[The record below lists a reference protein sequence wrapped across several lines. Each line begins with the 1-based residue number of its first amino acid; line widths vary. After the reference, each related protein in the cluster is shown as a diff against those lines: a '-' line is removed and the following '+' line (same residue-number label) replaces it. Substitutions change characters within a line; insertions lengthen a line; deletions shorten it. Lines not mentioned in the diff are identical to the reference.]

1 MLIVLFFLLRGIGLN
16 GGLFFFLAAKQTWVM
31 VRVDRLLFLLSI
43 TYLFSIWRSHFCT
56 LTTGQYAIVGRHRL
70 AWVNYADLMQS
81 KADLMHF
88 AMELAKK
95 LNIWYK
101 NPPLPVDLNIASGNL
116 SDVFNH
122 RSIEMQPLIHP
133 DDGVDSSSATGNAPS
148 IDLKD
153 LHSRF
158 RPQFD

>member
-1 MLIVLFFLLRGIGLN
+1 
-16 GGLFFFLAAKQTWVM
+16 
-31 VRVDRLLFLLSI
+31 
-43 TYLFSIWRSHFCT
+43 
-56 LTTGQYAIVGRHRL
+56 
-70 AWVNYADLMQS
+70 MQS

-116 SDVFNH
+116 NEALNQ
-122 RSIEMQPLIHP
+122 SIEMQPLINP
-133 DDGVDSSSATGNAPS
+133 ADGVGSSTTSGNVPVV
-148 IDLKD
+148 DLKD

-158 RPQFD
+158 RPQLD

>member
-1 MLIVLFFLLRGIGLN
+1 
-16 GGLFFFLAAKQTWVM
+16 
-31 VRVDRLLFLLSI
+31 
-43 TYLFSIWRSHFCT
+43 
-56 LTTGQYAIVGRHRL
+56 
-70 AWVNYADLMQS
+70 MQS

-101 NPPLPVDLNIASGNL
+101 NPPLPVDLNIQSGNL
-116 SDVFNH
+116 SDALN
-122 RSIEMQPLIHP
+122 RSMEMQPLINP
-133 DDGVDSSSATGNAPS
+133 DDGVGSSSTAGNAPS

-158 RPQFD
+158 RPQLD